1 MKLRFFLIT
10 LYTLITIGV
19 FNSSHGK
26 STNFNYNAKNIS
38 SYFSSLI
45 SFNDYDY
52 LKSQEFFKRIDDS
65 KKNNS
70 TYSSK
75 YIRSL
80 MNLGRHVE
88 AERYS
93 RNLENKKI
101 PNFESKLILGLHEL
115 KNGNSHEA
123 KIYFNQLN
131 QSTEHQMVSSILK
144 TSLKSWAS
152 MEETKEERGI
162 SYIENM
168 PDRYNNFKTIQKVL
182 AHCFFDTSETK
193 KIFKEILEDEE
204 NNFSRYYFFFAS
216 HLSNKNNKL
225 EAKEIINYASKQYPK
240 NLLINQFKKTLTEN
254 KKNHNKFDCKKKS
267 HIVAEIFYVIANAFS
282 TQENYELSNFYINLS
297 KYLNPDFSSYDS
309 LIAENFFILKKY
321 EKSKKIYKKLSN
333 TGNVYKWFANRQI
346 AFILDEQKREKQ
358 AVSFLTKS
366 YQNIEPNVY
375 QTFDFANF
383 LKNKKEYEKSIE
395 LYSSILSKIN
405 EDHEIYPKVLD
416 RRGVAYERIN
426 KWNLSEKDLLMSLK
440 MSPNQPYTM
449 NYLAYSWIEN
459 GKNLNRALQ
468 MLREANELK
477 KNDGYI
483 TDSLGWALY
492 KLNKFSEA
500 KEYLRMAIILMPS
513 DPIVNDHF
521 ADCLWKNNEK
531 IQARYYWSYVLKLE
545 TTEEKLK
552 KTIENKL
559 IFGLE
564 KT

>member
-1 MKLRFFLIT
+1 M
-10 LYTLITIGV
+10 V
-19 FNSSHGK
+19 FN
-26 STNFNYNAKNIS
+26 
-38 SYFSSLI
+38 
-45 SFNDYDY
+45 
-52 LKSQEFFKRIDDS
+52 
-65 KKNNS
+65 
-70 TYSSK
+70 
-75 YIRSL
+75 
-80 MNLGRHVE
+80 
-88 AERYS
+88 
-93 RNLENKKI
+93 
-101 PNFESKLILGLHEL
+101 
-115 KNGNSHEA
+115 
-123 KIYFNQLN
+123 
-131 QSTEHQMVSSILK
+131 ILK

-152 MEETKEERGI
+152 MEESKKEMGI

-168 PDRYNNFKTIQKVL
+168 PDRYNNFKTIQKML
-182 AHCFFDTSETK
+182 AHCFFDTPETK
-193 KIFKEILEDEE
+193 KIFKEIVEDEE
-204 NNFSRYYFFFAS
+204 NYFSRYYFFFANY
-216 HLSNKNNKL
+216 LSNKNNKL
-225 EAKEIINYASKQYPK
+225 EAKEIIKHASKQHPK
-240 NLLINQFKKTLTEN
+240 NLLINQFKKTLIEN
-254 KKNHNKFDCKKKS
+254 KKNYNKFDCKRKN
-267 HIVAEIFYVIANAFS
+267 HIIAEIFYVIANAFS
-282 TQENYELSNFYINLS
+282 TRGNYEISNFYISLS
-297 KYLNPDFSSYDS
+297 KYLNPKFSSYDS

-333 TGNVYKWFANRQI
+333 SGSVYKWYANRQI
-346 AFILDEQKREKQ
+346 AFILDDQKREKQ
-358 AVSFLTKS
+358 AISFLTES

-383 LKNKKEYEKSIE
+383 LKDKKEYKRSIE

-405 EDHEIYPKVLD
+405 KDHQIYPKVLD
-416 RRGVAYERIN
+416 RRGIAYERTN

-440 MSPNQPYTM
+440 LSPNQPYTM

-531 IQARYYWSYVLKLE
+531 IQARYYWNYVLKLE